1 VRAFEAET
9 AIGDEAGL
17 RPTRDG
23 DPVLVALCGL
33 VGRTPDGATAS
44 EKATGNARL
53 RRVLQIVGPA
63 SQHDEATR
71 GNPPAIE
78 PLIAIAA
85 RRLAGCVANPDVM
98 ILEDVPEV
106 VGFSVYQ
113 IEDWAGRD
121 EAFRE
126 IFERVRDALV
136 GRMFRAT
143 LGSELH
149 PSIGL
154 RALSATSRRWNE
166 RAMSSASAGED
177 GSRSS
182 QQQRRGVVEVHI
194 PALAEIED
202 AKP

>member
-1 VRAFEAET
+1 MRAYEST
-9 AIGDEAGL
+9 ATFPNGSAQRDD
-17 RPTRDG
+17 RDG

-33 VGRTPDGATAS
+33 VGQPSADASPGERT
-44 EKATGNARL
+44 TGNARL
-53 RRVLQIVGPA
+53 RRVLQIVGPKSA
-63 SQHDEATR
+63 QDEATR

-85 RRLAGCVANPDVM
+85 RRLVSCVTNQDVM
-98 ILEDVPEV
+98 IMEDIPEI

-113 IEDWAGRD
+113 ITDWAARD

-126 IFERVRDALV
+126 IFERVRDTLV
-136 GRMFRAT
+136 ARLFRAT

-166 RAMSSASAGED
+166 RAMSSPSGDDD
-177 GSRSS
+177 GGRAAT
-182 QQQRRGVVEVHI
+182 QQRRGVVEVHI

-202 AKP
+202 APA